1 MELSKLVHTDPLVA
15 SLERGVPWEVV
26 IVCLARQRDELRA
39 RVMELEAIAPRRY
52 KGPKGET
59 LIWRCPDN
67 LIPETKL

>member
-1 MELSKLVHTDPLVA
+1 VRTDPLVA
-15 SLERGVPWEVV
+15 SLECGKVPWEVV

-39 RVMELEAIAPRRY
+39 RVVELEAIAPRRY

-59 LIWRCPDN
+59 LIWHCPDN